1 MAEDFSFIFHCYAKL
16 FVTKV
21 EVNEWITD
29 EKVYSTLKNKYH
41 FCASMA
47 HKTSLGRKYI
57 VSLHPTI
64 VFRIFQY

>member
-16 FVTKV
+16 FVAKV

-29 EKVYSTLKNKYH
+29 EKVYSTLKNKNH

-47 HKTSLGRKYI
+47 HKTSLGRIYI
-57 VSLHPTI
+57 VSLHLNI
-64 VFRIFQY
+64 AFVIRQK